1 MLAIPNLASPD
12 NLFVRLIRAIVA
24 GDTREAAEL
33 LESSP
38 SLARQCLSE
47 GAIRQVPTDFF
58 FKRIRHYLWWGYSH
72 ALGCRGLP
80 AEHCEKACWKGYAR
94 NGGKPA
100 RRAAAALCCGRLT
113 WLVRLESLCPGRSS
127 SFF

>member
-1 MLAIPNLASPD
+1 MLAIVNLASPY

-47 GAIRQVPTDFF
+47 GATRQAPTDFF
-58 FKRIRHYLWWGYSH
+58 FKRIRHYLY
-72 ALGCRGLP
+72 
-80 AEHCEKACWKGYAR
+80 
-94 NGGKPA
+94 GGDTPLH
-100 RRAAAALCCGRLT
+100 AAAAAYQLSIVKKQPYISVYSHRFT
-113 WLVRLESLCPGRSS
+113 V
-127 SFF
+127 